1 MTERTGRRPPPLLDP
16 PLLDPPL
23 RDTRD
28 ATPRLGPSPP
38 LPCVADFAA
47 RASFVAD
54 FDDTSPGLGVLL
66 SASRV
71 ALMGGPRRLP
81 LALLPPIPALVPGVG
96 VAGVL
101 VRFAPGLTMRALA
114 VVLVLSPP
122 PAAVLS

>member
-1 MTERTGRRPPPLLDP
+1 MTGRRPPPLLDP

-28 ATPRLGPSPP
+28 DATPLLGPSPS
-38 LPCVADFAA
+38 LPFVADFVA
-47 RASFVAD
+47 RAAFVAD

-81 LALLPPIPALVPGVG
+81 LALLLPTPALVPGVG
-96 VAGVL
+96 VAGEL
-101 VRFAPGLTMRALA
+101 VRFAPGLAVRALA
-114 VVLVLSPP
+114 EIVLSPP
-122 PAAVLS
+122 PTAVLS